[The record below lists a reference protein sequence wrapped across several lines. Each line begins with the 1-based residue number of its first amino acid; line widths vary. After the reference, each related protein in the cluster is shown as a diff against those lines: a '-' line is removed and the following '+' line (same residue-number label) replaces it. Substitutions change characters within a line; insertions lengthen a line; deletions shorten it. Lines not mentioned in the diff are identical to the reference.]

1 MKKVLFYE
9 VVSECRYVNTKVRSF
24 DTRFYTKRSAV
35 KQFNAGVNYFSALR
49 PFSSDSNILSSVRLS
64 LRKYFSET
72 ESELIMEKVFDILL
86 SSPQ

>member
-9 VVSECRYVNTKVRSF
+9 VVSECIYSNSKPHSF

-35 KQFNAGVNYFSALR
+35 KQYAAGVDYFTTLR
-49 PFSSDSNILSSVRLS
+49 PFSSDFGILSSVRLS

-72 ESELIMEKVFDILL
+72 ESELIMEKVFDFEL
-86 SSPQ
+86 SSPL